1 MSDLTILNGGEY
13 RITKER
19 NMRKRMT
26 SRVAEATDVLMAVD
40 ALEKSVKS
48 ADDATLTQE
57 ADGIAKEETQ
67 EVTES
72 VPAGKANL
80 KDNGGQNAKANKN
93 WPTSEADKKKVAS
106 KLIAL
111 AKELLS

>member
-1 MSDLTILNGGEY
+1 
-13 RITKER
+13 
-19 NMRKRMT
+19 MT
-26 SRVAEATDVLMAVD
+26 SRDAEAAQILKAV
-40 ALEKSVKS
+40 ASLEKS
-48 ADDATLTQE
+48 AGMTATDDASLKSQ
-57 ADGIAKEETQ
+57 ADSAAKDEKK
-67 EVTES
+67 VVNES

-80 KDNGGQNAKANKN
+80 KDNGDQNAKANDN